1 MYGEKLQKIEVM
13 AGYKKII
20 LLAVI
25 FAVSGLYCA
34 LFFNGY
40 LGLSD
45 GNDYAGLARSVIRG
59 EGFQLG
65 HLYPL
70 AFAFSDNIPQPN
82 NMWAPGYPVFL
93 AAWFMILGMSDTAVL
108 VATIFSIWLLIFA
121 VYMLAGR
128 LVGEKWALLAAALT
142 GLSQTMLATALEGS
156 PEPLTAALLVLSVY
170 TMLSNKNRTGII
182 LSGVFF
188 GLAVLTRYQLIVLAL
203 PLLLFLSDRKLK
215 SLVSWLGILFL
226 ILAPWLVR
234 NYVVFGNPLFTLQ
247 TYGEFTKGM
256 GHLNYYYYTYRSF
269 TPMSFSYALSHF
281 PFYVFKKFAAGILF
295 FSWWT
300 MVVLN
305 FFGAVPFVLS
315 LIRIRHF
322 ENVQKRFL
330 WFGLTSLLLLIVV
343 SSLDGI
349 HLRHLVNIQG
359 ILVVMLVMGFIQLI
373 QPGGLFKKRYLKV
386 AAMVLLLLPLR
397 FPYLEIELISNA
409 HRIERDKEAYDN
421 IKEQTEIGSVIVSD
435 ASDAVWWYTD
445 RYSIWIPVLYE
456 DLKTLKENNK
466 ADYIYLEKTTDY
478 LGKLDDS
485 DLLDFLDSTSIVSDI
500 PPDRGL
506 FRVEKADGGHVE
518 EK

>member
-1 MYGEKLQKIEVM
+1 M

-20 LLAVI
+20 LMAMI
-25 FAVSGLYCA
+25 FAVSGLYCV
-34 LFFNGY
+34 LFFEGY

-45 GNDYAGLARSVIRG
+45 GNDYAGLARSVVRG

-70 AFAFSDNIPQPN
+70 AFAFNDNIPQPN

-93 AAWFMILGMSDTAVL
+93 AAWFIILGISDSAVL
-108 VATIFSIWLLIFA
+108 IATIFSIWLLILA
-121 VYMLAGR
+121 VYLLAGR
-128 LVGEKWALLAAALT
+128 LVGEKWALFAAALT

-170 TMLSNKNRTGII
+170 TMLSQNKRMAII
-182 LSGVFF
+182 FSGLFF

-203 PLLLFLSDRKLK
+203 PFLFFLSDRKLK
-215 SLVSWLGILFL
+215 SLVLWLGMLFL
-226 ILAPWLVR
+226 VLALWLVR
-234 NYVVFGNPLFTLQ
+234 NYIVFGNPLFTLQ
-247 TYGEFTKGM
+247 AYGEFTKGM

-300 MVVLN
+300 VVVLN
-305 FFGAVPFVLS
+305 FFGTVPFVMALM
-315 LIRIRHF
+315 RIRHF

-330 WFGLTSLLLLIVV
+330 WFGFTSLFLLIAI

-359 ILVVMLVMGFIQLI
+359 ILIVMLAMGFVQLV
-373 QPGGLFKKRYLKV
+373 QPDGLFKKRYLQI

-397 FPYLEIELISNA
+397 FPYLEIGLMNNV
-409 HRIERDKEAYDN
+409 HRIERDKEVYEI
-421 IKEQTEIGSVIVSD
+421 IKEQIEEGAVIVSD

-456 DLKTLKENNK
+456 DLKTLLENHK
-466 ADYIYLEKTTDY
+466 ADYIYLEKKSEY

-485 DLLDFLDSTSIVSDI
+485 DLVDFFNTTSIVTDI
-500 PPDRGL
+500 SPDRGL
-506 FRVEKADGGHVE
+506 FRVEKAGGVRSE
-518 EK
+518 NK